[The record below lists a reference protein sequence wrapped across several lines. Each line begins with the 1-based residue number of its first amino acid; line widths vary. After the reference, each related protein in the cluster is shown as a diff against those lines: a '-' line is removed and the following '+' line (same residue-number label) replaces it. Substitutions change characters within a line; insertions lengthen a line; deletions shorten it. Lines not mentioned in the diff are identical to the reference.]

1 MRIKSHHHHHPH
13 QREEPSNEDEET
25 DDRQQGRIPDVIRNR
40 WSVQRPISSGS
51 FGYIY
56 QGTDLIT
63 HEKVA
68 IKFEAI
74 IAHHPQ
80 LARESQIYRSVEG
93 AGMPKMYWYGFFD

>member
-1 MRIKSHHHHHPH
+1 MRIKSHHHSH
-13 QREEPSNEDEET
+13 REEHSHEDEEN
-25 DDRQQGRIPDVIRNR
+25 DYQQQERIPDVIRNR

-93 AGMPKMYWYGFFD
+93 AGMPKMYW